1 MYPKGLGGHTA
12 VRVMRGYMEL
22 RAFWVQGFW
31 TVCYWP
37 LFELYSGLSMKL
49 SGLTTPETEAAKPSV
64 LQCCYLIVSTRLS
77 VSHSEVGPSFM
88 EVRGTA

>member
-22 RAFWVQGFW
+22 RA
-31 TVCYWP
+31 
-37 LFELYSGLSMKL
+37 FELYSGLSMKL

-88 EVRGTA
+88 EV